1 MDSDTIVGVLMR
13 ERAKL
18 FAYIWAIVCDEHLAE
33 DVLQEVSML
42 AVKKQAEINDEEHLR
57 LWVKQA
63 SRNVARNAMRK
74 RQHQP
79 TTLKTEVI
87 DLMEDHWSQ
96 YDASTCSH
104 MSQALRECI
113 RGLTPRARRI
123 VKLRYEDG
131 VSGQELAEML
141 GQKVRSVYTT
151 VSRIHRILADC
162 VNLRMKQEP

>member
-1 MDSDTIVGVLMR
+1 MDSDTIVGILMR

-42 AVKKQAEINDEEHLR
+42 AVKKQAEINNEDHLR
-57 LWVKQA
+57 LWVRQA
-63 SRNVARNAMRK
+63 ARNVSRNALRK
-74 RQHQP
+74 RKNQP
-79 TTLKTEVI
+79 VTLKSEVI
-87 DLMEDHWSQ
+87 DLMEDHWAD
-96 YDASTCSH
+96 YDAPTCSN
-104 MSQALRECI
+104 MSSALRECL

-123 VKLRYEDG
+123 VKLRYEEG

-141 GQKVRSVYTT
+141 NQKVRSVYTT

-162 VNLRMKQEP
+162 VKLRMTQDQ